1 MGFTLAV
8 TSAEIPDESFVCV
21 GFDSGSLRP
30 VRVASESL
38 LRLRMAM
45 SETSL
50 TGSMRMRLAEH
61 SPECDAV
68 LGKEASFG
76 TFTVTMMWQAAM
88 PGLTDLMGG
97 CVVVVTIARKGDTHG
112 GA

>member
-1 MGFTLAV
+1 
-8 TSAEIPDESFVCV
+8 
-21 GFDSGSLRP
+21 
-30 VRVASESL
+30 
-38 LRLRMAM
+38 M
-45 SETSL
+45 SETSV
-50 TGSMRMRLAEH
+50 TGSMHMPEH
-61 SPECDAV
+61 SPECDEV

-97 CVVVVTIARKGDTHG
+97 CGVVVTTARKGDTLTG